1 MSVPMPTTPG
11 DIIVLA
17 LKMANVLGVGQT
29 ASAEDS
35 ADAFNLLNM
44 MMAQW
49 QRRRYIVYQ
58 LITTSK
64 VANGALSY
72 TVGPGGDFNI
82 PRPNKIESAFFRM
95 QSGTPLP
102 VDYNLTIL
110 RAKEDYNR
118 IGIKTLN
125 AFPQYAFYDSGNPLG
140 NLYIWPVPNNQ
151 YEIFIT
157 TMQQLQQFNTLADTI
172 TLPPEYKAALM
183 YNLALELYPMYG
195 LPVNEVVA
203 KKAEATL
210 RIIHDTNA
218 QIPRLQMPTQLQS
231 KPGNYNIYGD
241 FYVGTSN

>member
-1 MSVPMPTTPG
+1 
-11 DIIVLA
+11 
-17 LKMANVLGVGQT
+17 MANVLGVGQT

-35 ADAFNLLNM
+35 NDAFNLLNM

-49 QRRRYIVYQ
+49 QRRRYICYQ

-64 VANGALSY
+64 VADGSLSY
-72 TVGPGGDFNI
+72 TVGPGGDFDI
-82 PRPNKIESAFFRM
+82 QRPAKIESAFFRM
-95 QSGTPLP
+95 QSGSPLP

-140 NLYIWPVPNNQ
+140 NLFIWPVPNNQ

-157 TMQQLQQFNTLADTI
+157 TMQQLQQFNDLSDVI

-195 LPVNEVVA
+195 LPVNDTVA

-210 RIIHDTNA
+210 RIIHETNA
-218 QIPRLQMPTQLQS
+218 QIPRLQMPTNLQRR
-231 KPGNYNIYGD
+231 PGNYNIFGD
-241 FYVGTSN
+241 FFVGTSN

>member
-1 MSVPMPTTPG
+1 MSSPLPTTPG
-11 DIIVLA
+11 EIIALA

-29 ASAEDS
+29 ASAED
-35 ADAFNLLNM
+35 ANDAFNLLNM

-58 LITTSK
+58 LVTTSK
-64 VANGALSY
+64 VATGALSY

-82 PRPNKIESAFFRM
+82 PRPAKIESAFFRM
-95 QSGTPLP
+95 QSGSPLP

-157 TMQQLQQFNTLADTI
+157 VFQQLQQFNTLNDVI
-172 TLPPEYKAALM
+172 TLPPEYKAAIM
-183 YNLALELYPMYG
+183 WNLALELYPMYG

-203 KKAEATL
+203 KKAEASL
-210 RIIHDTNA
+210 RIVHDTNT

-231 KPGNYNIYGD
+231 KPGNYSIYGD
-241 FYVGTSN
+241 YYVGAGN